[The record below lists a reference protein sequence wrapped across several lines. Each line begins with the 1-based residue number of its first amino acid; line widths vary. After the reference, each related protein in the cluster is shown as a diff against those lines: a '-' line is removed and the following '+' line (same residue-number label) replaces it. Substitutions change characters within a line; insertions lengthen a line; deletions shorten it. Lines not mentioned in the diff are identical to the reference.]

1 MNKADDTTRL
11 GNRQSKSQRLLI
23 ACGSDCNYPI
33 QDSTEDI
40 RTEDIPR
47 FLSLLHASVLDSKGF
62 TKALCFTPVHYA
74 TEPIIQSLSD
84 RDFAHHTLPSPSIPI
99 PRGADFIG
107 RHVSQVEADVH
118 LPLPDAYR
126 TFQLQQ
132 SIRSMQ
138 RAGEPMM
145 LMAHTPGVI
154 GFHVRREA
162 IKRRLRGK
170 PIPLVAVHSTQYQ
183 RFTETRIVEI
193 VDAIRQDHS
202 VTINEL
208 FTHGGLLERTIPG
221 LADAPEIRASIE
233 RLMIDLQAVIHH
245 WYTVPNSSDFRANK
259 LWGRS
264 LLWLTNAA
272 SRYAHHRL
280 QGSLAAAGFFQEI
293 MEFLSHTIGMPIRE
307 VASRPID
314 ASSLLDH
321 MISDVAG
328 QLVRGYLATFYAEC
342 ERVIN
347 IEGDVGRE
355 DLISLGLQ
363 ERHIVEID
371 RSSDVCE
378 QLVAIYDQILEDS
391 SHNIIPKRQKLSDFA
406 WGPDLVGFEG
416 VGTHLAISDVHL
428 GDGSGTERAL
438 ATMALRPHCE
448 RLGVSAVEI
457 VGDLIQRDVAPEAS
471 ARHRESF
478 LSALRHLTGSISST
492 DRSKIYLK
500 VEADSKQ
507 FNSPKHLAEV
517 QRELQS
523 FALKVGAQVL
533 FDETLFGVP
542 DTIPSEPIPV
552 YVERGNHDEGER
564 LEDVVPG
571 SHVSQSMIRLDKKSG
586 VLFCHGNIW
595 NLPEVPLAFKRSES
609 LSELSES
616 LTESNLAAS
625 LETAQVIY
633 SMTSALWRACAKRID
648 VRRLWKSDLQPS
660 LSRFVQWQR
669 DRHADRRTQ
678 PTEFSQFFAGVIS
691 PVDNA
696 TVAAQCGILARGYGE
711 FCWASCD
718 GHSHRPSIEFVRTTH
733 PQTGRSSA
741 SLLVNCGKFHGKNM
755 TAVMLRFPE
764 AVILEWDDRDQSFYV
779 LQRYR
784 LSEEEIQIVLSSSGP
799 IQAPAVPLPTHNSP
813 KPARTLLEICSEGAG
828 HKERQL
834 SLLPLYEDHG
844 TVHVAASGERSI
856 TWAHEHW
863 PGHRIIYDRSGNVR
877 RASTL
882 VSYVRNQSAIL
893 RQAKNLLLHLDQYTH
908 TITDFAPVLP
918 AAVKLARKR
927 GQHRIPP
934 LFHISHH
941 AAMHSRFKDTP
952 KPLTTDSLTYWAT
965 QRYLDSISGDFNIG
979 FHFEAYHPDIF
990 TPPISQEI
998 LNAVPTFNSN
1008 IVLVYL
1014 TGSPQYLA
1022 EQCARIDHCGEH
1034 EWHIYSAMQS
1044 EVKQSAY
1051 KHVWLFPLDQ
1061 SFRNKLPH
1069 VRSVVT
1075 SCGFMGPSELLHL
1088 GKPFAAIPTQGHGE
1102 HSFNAAALQEIS
1114 DVTVVPTIA
1123 EESSHKIIR
1132 RMLHD
1137 AKSIDKPLQ
1146 RTGRMGKIGPYRDV
1160 RADVVKRIYDV

>member
-1 MNKADDTTRL
+1 
-11 GNRQSKSQRLLI
+11 
-23 ACGSDCNYPI
+23 
-33 QDSTEDI
+33 
-40 RTEDIPR
+40 
-47 FLSLLHASVLDSKGF
+47 
-62 TKALCFTPVHYA
+62 
-74 TEPIIQSLSD
+74 
-84 RDFAHHTLPSPSIPI
+84 
-99 PRGADFIG
+99 
-107 RHVSQVEADVH
+107 
-118 LPLPDAYR
+118 
-126 TFQLQQ
+126 
-132 SIRSMQ
+132 
-138 RAGEPMM
+138 
-145 LMAHTPGVI
+145 
-154 GFHVRREA
+154 
-162 IKRRLRGK
+162 
-170 PIPLVAVHSTQYQ
+170 
-183 RFTETRIVEI
+183 
-193 VDAIRQDHS
+193 
-202 VTINEL
+202 
-208 FTHGGLLERTIPG
+208 
-221 LADAPEIRASIE
+221 
-233 RLMIDLQAVIHH
+233 
-245 WYTVPNSSDFRANK
+245 
-259 LWGRS
+259 
-264 LLWLTNAA
+264 
-272 SRYAHHRL
+272 
-280 QGSLAAAGFFQEI
+280 
-293 MEFLSHTIGMPIRE
+293 
-307 VASRPID
+307 
-314 ASSLLDH
+314 
-321 MISDVAG
+321 
-328 QLVRGYLATFYAEC
+328 
-342 ERVIN
+342 
-347 IEGDVGRE
+347 
-355 DLISLGLQ
+355 
-363 ERHIVEID
+363 
-371 RSSDVCE
+371 
-378 QLVAIYDQILEDS
+378 
-391 SHNIIPKRQKLSDFA
+391 
-406 WGPDLVGFEG
+406 
-416 VGTHLAISDVHL
+416 
-428 GDGSGTERAL
+428 
-438 ATMALRPHCE
+438 
-448 RLGVSAVEI
+448 
-457 VGDLIQRDVAPEAS
+457 
-471 ARHRESF
+471 
-478 LSALRHLTGSISST
+478 
-492 DRSKIYLK
+492 
-500 VEADSKQ
+500 
-507 FNSPKHLAEV
+507 
-517 QRELQS
+517 
-523 FALKVGAQVL
+523 
-533 FDETLFGVP
+533 
-542 DTIPSEPIPV
+542 
-552 YVERGNHDEGER
+552 
-564 LEDVVPG
+564 
-571 SHVSQSMIRLDKKSG
+571 MIRLDKKSG

-918 AAVKLARKR
+918 AAVQLARKR

>member
-1 MNKADDTTRL
+1 MNKADDTTSL

-40 RTEDIPR
+40 PIEDIPR

-84 RDFAHHTLPSPSIPI
+84 LDFAHHTLPSPSIPI

-170 PIPLVAVHSTQYQ
+170 PIPFVAVHSSQYQ

-221 LADAPEIRASIE
+221 LADAPEMRASIE

-363 ERHIVEID
+363 DRHIVEID

-391 SHNIIPKRQKLSDFA
+391 SHNIIPKRQKLNDFA

-918 AAVKLARKR
+918 AAVQLARKR

>member
-1 MNKADDTTRL
+1 MNKADDSTSL
-11 GNRQSKSQRLLI
+11 GKGEPKLQRLLI
-23 ACGSDCNYPI
+23 ACGSDCNFPI
-33 QDSTEDI
+33 QDS
-40 RTEDIPR
+40 TEDIPR
-47 FLSLLHASVLDSKGF
+47 FLSLLNASVINSGGF
-62 TKALCFTPVHYA
+62 AKALCFTPVHYG
-74 TEPIIQSLSD
+74 TDPIIQSLSNH
-84 RDFAHHTLPSPSIPI
+84 DFAHHTLPSPSIPI

-126 TFQLQQ
+126 TFQIQQ

-138 RAGEPMM
+138 RTGEPMM

-170 PIPLVAVHSTQYQ
+170 PIPLVAIHSTQYQ

-193 VDAIRQDHS
+193 VNAIRQDHS

-221 LADAPEIRASIE
+221 LADAPEVRASIE
-233 RLMIDLQAVIHH
+233 RLFLDLQAIIHH
-245 WYTVPNSSDFRANK
+245 WYTVPNSSGFRANK
-259 LWGRS
+259 PWGRT
-264 LLWLTNAA
+264 LLWLANAA
-272 SRYAHHRL
+272 SRHSHHRL
-280 QGSLAAAGFFQEI
+280 QGSLAAARFLQEI
-293 MEFLSHTIGMPIRE
+293 VELLSHTIGMPIRE
-307 VASRPID
+307 VASRPIE
-314 ASSLLDH
+314 ASALLDH
-321 MISDVAG
+321 LIADVTG
-328 QLVRGYLATFYAEC
+328 QLVRGYLAMFYAEC
-342 ERVIN
+342 DRVIN
-347 IEGDVGRE
+347 IESDAGRE

-363 ERHIVEID
+363 KRQIFGLNQSTDI
-371 RSSDVCE
+371 CE
-378 QLVAIYDQILEDS
+378 QLFAIYDQILKDS
-391 SHNIIPKRQKLSDFA
+391 SNRIIPKRQKLSDFA
-406 WGPDLVGFEG
+406 WGTDVVGFEG
-416 VGTHLAISDVHL
+416 VGVHLAMSDVHL

-448 RLGVSAVEI
+448 RLGVTAVEI
-457 VGDLIQRDVAPEAS
+457 VGDLIQRDVAPEVS
-471 ARHRESF
+471 ARHRQSF

-492 DRSKIYLK
+492 DRSKLCFK
-500 VEADSKQ
+500 LEADPNQFKNPKQ
-507 FNSPKHLAEV
+507 LAEV
-517 QRELQS
+517 RRELQS
-523 FALKVGAQVL
+523 FALKVGAQVH
-533 FDETLFGVP
+533 FDETPFGVP
-542 DTIPSEPIPV
+542 DTIPIEPIPV

-571 SHVSQSMIRLDKKSG
+571 SHVSQSMIRLDQKSG

-609 LSELSES
+609 LSELSKS
-616 LTESNLAAS
+616 LTEKKLAAS

-669 DRHADRRTQ
+669 DRHTDQSTA

-696 TVAAQCGILARGYGE
+696 AVAAQCGILARGYGE

-733 PQTGRSSA
+733 PQTGQSSA

-755 TAVMLRFPE
+755 SAVMLRFPE
-764 AVILEWDDRDQSFYV
+764 AVILEWDDREQSFYV
-779 LQRYR
+779 LQQYR
-784 LSEEEIQIVLSSSGP
+784 LSDEEIQIVLHSSSP
-799 IQAPAVPLPTHNSP
+799 IQVPATPLPTQPSP
-813 KPARTLLEICSEGAG
+813 KSARTLLEVCSEGGG

-844 TVHVAASGERSI
+844 TVHVAASGERNIS
-856 TWAHEHW
+856 WAHEHW
-863 PGHRIIYDRSGNVR
+863 PGHRIIYDRSGQVR

-893 RQAKNLLLHLDQYTH
+893 RQAKNLLLHLEHYTH

-918 AAVKLARKR
+918 AAVKLARR
-927 GQHRIPP
+927 GGRPRIPP

-952 KPLTTDSLTYWAT
+952 KPLNVDRMTYWAT

-979 FHFEAYHPDIF
+979 FHFEAYHPDIL
-990 TPPISQEI
+990 TPPISREI
-998 LNAVPTFNSN
+998 LDAVPTFNSN

-1014 TGSPQYLA
+1014 AGSPQYLA
-1022 EQCARIDHCGEH
+1022 EQCARIDPCGEH

-1051 KHVWLFPLDQ
+1051 KHVWLFPPDE

-1088 GKPFAAIPTQGHGE
+1088 GKSFAAIPTHGHGE

-1114 DVTVVPTIA
+1114 DVTVVPTITD
-1123 EESSHKIIR
+1123 ETSHEMIR

-1146 RTGRMGKIGPYRDV
+1146 RTGRMGKLGPYRDV
-1160 RADVVKRIYDV
+1160 RAEVVRRIYEV

>member
-1 MNKADDTTRL
+1 MNKANDSTSL
-11 GNRQSKSQRLLI
+11 GQGEPKLQRLLI
-23 ACGSDCNYPI
+23 ACGSDCNFPN

-40 RTEDIPR
+40 PQ
-47 FLSLLHASVLDSKGF
+47 FLSLLNASVIDSGGF
-62 TKALCFTPVHYA
+62 AKALCFTPVHYG

-84 RDFAHHTLPSPSIPI
+84 HHFAHHTLPSPSIPI

-126 TFQLQQ
+126 TFQIQQ

-138 RAGEPMM
+138 RTGEPMM

-170 PIPLVAVHSTQYQ
+170 PIPLVAIHSTQYQ

-193 VDAIRQDHS
+193 VNAIRQDHS

-208 FTHGGLLERTIPG
+208 FTHGGVLERTIPG

-233 RLMIDLQAVIHH
+233 RLIIDLQAIIHH
-245 WYTVPNSSDFRANK
+245 WYTVPNSSGFRANK
-259 LWGRS
+259 PWGRF
-264 LLWLTNAA
+264 LLWLANVA
-272 SRYAHHRL
+272 SRHSHHRI
-280 QGSLAAAGFFQEI
+280 QGSLAAARFLQETV
-293 MEFLSHTIGMPIRE
+293 ELLSHTIGMPIRE
-307 VASRPID
+307 VASRPIE

-321 MISDVAG
+321 LIADVTG
-328 QLVRGYLATFYAEC
+328 QLVRSYLAMFYAEC
-342 ERVIN
+342 DRVIN
-347 IEGDVGRE
+347 IEGDAGRE

-363 ERHIVEID
+363 KRHIVGINQSTD
-371 RSSDVCE
+371 ICE
-378 QLVAIYDQILEDS
+378 QLFAIYDQIIEDS
-391 SHNIIPKRQKLSDFA
+391 SSRIIPKRQKLSDFA
-406 WGPDLVGFEG
+406 WGPDVVGFER
-416 VGTHLAISDVHL
+416 VGIHLALSDVHL

-457 VGDLIQRDVAPEAS
+457 VGDLIQRDVAPEVS

-492 DRSKIYLK
+492 DRSKLRFK
-500 VEADSKQ
+500 LEADPNQFKNPKQ
-507 FNSPKHLAEV
+507 LAEV
-517 QRELQS
+517 RRELQS

-533 FDETLFGVP
+533 FDETPFGVP
-542 DTIPSEPIPV
+542 DTIPNEPIPV
-552 YVERGNHDEGER
+552 YIERGNHDEGER

-616 LTESNLAAS
+616 LTETKLAAS

-648 VRRLWKSDLQPS
+648 VRRLWKNDLQPS

-669 DRHADRRTQ
+669 DRHTDQSTA

-696 TVAAQCGILARGYGE
+696 AVAAQCGILARGYGE
-711 FCWASCD
+711 FCWVSCD

-733 PQTGRSSA
+733 PQTGQSSA

-764 AVILEWDDRDQSFYV
+764 AVILEWDDREQSFYV
-779 LQRYR
+779 LQQYR
-784 LSEEEIQIVLSSSGP
+784 LSVEEIQIVLNSSSP
-799 IQAPAVPLPTHNSP
+799 IQVPATPLPTQPSP
-813 KPARTLLEICSEGAG
+813 KSARTLLEVCSEGGG

-844 TVHVAASGERSI
+844 TVHVAASGERNIS
-856 TWAHEHW
+856 WAHEHW
-863 PGHRIIYDRSGNVR
+863 PGHRIVYDRSGQVR

-893 RQAKNLLLHLDQYTH
+893 RQAKNLLLHLEQYTH

-918 AAVKLARKR
+918 AAVKLARKGGR
-927 GQHRIPP
+927 LRIPP

-952 KPLTTDSLTYWAT
+952 KPLNVDRMTYWAT

-979 FHFEAYHPDIF
+979 FHFEAYHPDIL
-990 TPPISQEI
+990 TPPISREI
-998 LNAVPTFNSN
+998 LDAVPTFNSN

-1014 TGSPQYLA
+1014 AGSPQYLA
-1022 EQCARIDHCGEH
+1022 EQCARIDPCGEH

-1051 KHVWLFPLDQ
+1051 KHVWLFPPDE

-1088 GKPFAAIPTQGHGE
+1088 GKSFAAIPTQGHGE

-1114 DVTVVPTIA
+1114 DVTVVPTITD
-1123 EESSHKIIR
+1123 ETSHEVIR
-1132 RMLHD
+1132 RMLRD

-1160 RADVVKRIYDV
+1160 RAEVVQRIYDV